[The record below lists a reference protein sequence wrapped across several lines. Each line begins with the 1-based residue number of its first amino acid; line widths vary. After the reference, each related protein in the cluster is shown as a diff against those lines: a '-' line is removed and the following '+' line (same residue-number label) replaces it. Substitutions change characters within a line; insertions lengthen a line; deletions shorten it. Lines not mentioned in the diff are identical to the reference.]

1 MMSGVTQQPVNEPVR
16 SKAKTALVLLSIA
29 FVFFVGVIANRVLF
43 G

>member
-1 MMSGVTQQPVNEPVR
+1 MQRVTQPANDNGPG
-16 SKAKTALVLLSIA
+16 KAKTALMLLSIA

>member
-1 MMSGVTQQPVNEPVR
+1 MHGVTQPANENGPG
-16 SKAKTALVLLSIA
+16 KARTALVLLSIA

>member
-1 MMSGVTQQPVNEPVR
+1 MQRVR
-16 SKAKTALVLLSIA
+16 HPANDNGPGKVRTALALLSIA